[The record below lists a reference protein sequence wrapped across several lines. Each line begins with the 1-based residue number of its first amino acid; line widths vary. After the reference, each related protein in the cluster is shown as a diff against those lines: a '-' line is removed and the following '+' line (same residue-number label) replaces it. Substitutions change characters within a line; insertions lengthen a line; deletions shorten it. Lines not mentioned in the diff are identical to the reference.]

1 VGAGA
6 ITIIGWLAEVV
17 LKREAMGFG
26 DSTLMAMVGAALG
39 PERALATIFAGA
51 FVGAVT
57 FLVVVAPVGWLR
69 ARRRGEAFAFPEVPF
84 GVFLAP
90 AALLVLLWG
99 TPLITWYLNR
109 TFPEPVCGVLPLLLA
124 PPAPCHPA
132 RGAPGCGW
140 PRRW

>member
-1 VGAGA
+1 
-6 ITIIGWLAEVV
+6 VV

-39 PERALATIFAGA
+39 PERALLTIFAGA
-51 FVGAVT
+51 FVGAVA

-69 ARRRGEAFAFPEVPF
+69 ARRRGEVFAFPEVPF

-99 TPLITWYLNR
+99 TPLITWYITR
-109 TFPEPVCGVLPLLLA
+109 TFPEPV
-124 PPAPCHPA
+124 
-132 RGAPGCGW
+132 
-140 PRRW
+140 